1 MDVHGRPVEEWRKQ
15 AFDFAADSTKQL
27 ITVITGVVTVTVL
40 FSKDLDSPA
49 RWLALVAWALQII
62 SIGLGLFGLLTL
74 SGNLHNAAI
83 GEYRDPSLNAWD
95 VNFFSL
101 WQCILFLFGMLFV
114 LIFGVF
120 AVRAHPT
127 SENNKPLTVT
137 CVLPA
142 TNSVTPAPPTPC
154 SCPVSDCRV
163 RKHAHHNQP
172 CDVNVPNKTL
182 EK

>member
-1 MDVHGRPVEEWRKQ
+1 MDHGRPVEEWRKQ

-27 ITVITGVVTVTVL
+27 ITVATGVVTVTVL

-49 RWLALVAWALQII
+49 RWLALAAWALLII
-62 SIGLGLFGLLTL
+62 SIGLGLLGLLTL

-83 GEYRDPSLNAWD
+83 GKYRNPSLNAWD

-101 WQCILFLFGMLFV
+101 WQCILFFIGMIFV

-120 AVRAHPT
+120 AVRAHPP
-127 SENNKPLTVT
+127 SDNKPLTVT

-142 TNSVTPAPPTPC
+142 TNSVTVTPSAPC
-154 SCPVSDCRV
+154 SCRASDCMAG
-163 RKHAHHNQP
+163 KHVHHKNP
-172 CDVNVPNKTL
+172 CGESAPNKTL